1 MERPNEH
8 RPRRRRRLILI
19 IGGAALAAA
28 AVAVVV
34 VARNAD
40 GKVEPGKK
48 KGESL
53 AARAPVEVTVAGRGD
68 LSTWLEASGTLEAR
82 NSATLV
88 SERAGRLVSLRAEE
102 GDRVAA
108 GDLLAQLDD
117 AEAQLALQRAEV
129 EFETARRD
137 AERGRQMRAQGYL
150 SPKEMDD
157 LDLRQRGAEVTLGE
171 ARLDLSRTR
180 IVAPFGGRVT
190 MRQVNLGESVPVGKE
205 CFRVE
210 EFSTLRARIYFPER
224 ELARVR
230 VGQHAELELDGVPGR
245 RHPARVALVNPS
257 VDGTNGTFK
266 VTLELANPDGALRP
280 GAFAQ
285 VRLRTGDVSAA
296 LLVPRR
302 GVITQDGEAFVFVAR
317 GDSAVKVPVAVGA
330 EEGDR
335 TQILSGLVAGDS
347 VVTVGQGGLKQG
359 SKIRVVSF

>member
-1 MERPNEH
+1 MEHTSEV

-28 AVAVVV
+28 AVTVAV

-40 GKVEPGKK
+40 GKVQPGKK
-48 KGESL
+48 KDD
-53 AARAPVEVTVAGRGD
+53 AAAALAPVEVTVVGRGD

-82 NSATLV
+82 NSAMLV
-88 SERAGRLVSLRAEE
+88 AERAGRVVALHAEE

-108 GDLLAQLDD
+108 GTLLAQLDD
-117 AEAQLALQRAEV
+117 ADARLAVQRHEV

-150 SPKEMDD
+150 SAKEMDD
-157 LDLRQRGAEVTLGE
+157 LELRQRSAEVALAQ
-171 ARLDLSRTR
+171 ARLDLTRTR
-180 IVAPFGGRVT
+180 IAAPFPGRVT
-190 MRQVNLGESVPVGKE
+190 LRNVNLGESVPVGKE

-210 EFSTLRARIYFPER
+210 EFSTLRARVYFPER

-230 VGQHAELELDGVPGR
+230 VGQPAEVALEGSPGR
-245 RHPARVALVNPS
+245 PHAARVALVNPA

-266 VTLELANPDGALRP
+266 VTLELPNPDGTLRP

-285 VRLRTGDVSAA
+285 VRLRTGDVSGA
-296 LLVPRR
+296 LLIPRR
-302 GVITQDGEAFVFVAR
+302 GVITQDGESFVFVAR
-317 GDSAVKVPVAVGA
+317 GDSAVKVPVTVGA
-330 EEGDR
+330 EEGER
-335 TQILSGLVAGDS
+335 AQVVKGLAAGDS